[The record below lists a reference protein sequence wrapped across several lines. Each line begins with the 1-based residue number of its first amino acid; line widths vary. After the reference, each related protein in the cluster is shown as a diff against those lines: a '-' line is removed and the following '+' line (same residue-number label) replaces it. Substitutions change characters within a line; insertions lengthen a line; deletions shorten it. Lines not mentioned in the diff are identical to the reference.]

1 MKMKYFTILIG
12 AIALF
17 LSMAGG
23 GLIGLGLLTGMAF
36 GYGFLKLRA
45 TSPRGAS
52 RIDLAGSVQRAYRDW
67 KLARAKKKF
76 QVYLR
81 KQRPDRDIN

>member
-17 LSMAGG
+17 ISLSSG

-36 GYGFLKLRA
+36 GYLFMKSRA
-45 TSPRGAS
+45 TSRAAPAPASTSPAPSSAPIRAGNWPAPRKNS
-52 RIDLAGSVQRAYRDW
+52 RSTS
-67 KLARAKKKF
+67 
-76 QVYLR
+76 
-81 KQRPDRDIN
+81 INSAPTAT